1 MAENQAQ
8 RKQTNRNQQPD
19 PPTPHVLN
27 RVASKIQHA
36 GWACMNIL
44 TSPKTAGALIFTG
57 IFLALAYRNRGRA
70 NKFLRRR
77 RGRDAGPGRVEQI
90 RPLLQRSMSIA
101 ALHGGRLALERIID
115 AQEARLNDAKL
126 DRADAEFEEL
136 LNPSDGRM
144 HFSKLQSVAGKLE
157 MTGKE
162 DEAVALLRKAIE
174 KATPHEAHEL
184 GMLLVEMLIYKGD
197 YDEALTCPWLYD
209 EGITDARAALYKA
222 VIYSIKG
229 DKKAEENYRRFQD
242 IQARLLYPDGPKE
255 ETPLYDVVHDFSKFQ
270 IIVQNLKKEIEKV
283 KKRKV
288 VIMPG

>member
-1 MAENQAQ
+1 MTENQTQ
-8 RKQTNRNQQPD
+8 CKQTNKNLQPH

-27 RVASKIQHA
+27 RVASTIQRA
-36 GWACMNIL
+36 GGACMNIL

-57 IFLALAYRNRGRA
+57 ICLALAYRNRGRA
-70 NKFLRRR
+70 HKLLRRR
-77 RGRDAGPGRVEQI
+77 RERDAERVQQI

-101 ALHGGRLALERIID
+101 ALHGGSLALQRIID

-126 DRADAEFEEL
+126 HQADAEFEKL

-157 MTGKE
+157 MSGKE
-162 DEAVALLRKAIE
+162 DKAVALLKKVITN
-174 KATPHEAHEL
+174 ATPHEAHEL

-197 YDEALTCPWLYD
+197 YDEALASPCLSD

-229 DKKAEENYRRFQD
+229 DKNKAQENYRRFQD

-255 ETPLYDVVHDFSKFQ
+255 DTPLYDVVHDFSKFQ
-270 IIVQNLKKEIEKV
+270 IIVQNLKKEIEEV

-288 VIMPG
+288 TIMHG